1 MSKTNRRTAGNTPGK
16 GPGIVPAG
24 KVGAEGLPRRLE
36 GEGAAGGT
44 LGAFE
49 NRLVVKHP
57 CGLASV
63 FFVVGEAIPQPR
75 PRVTVRCGFG
85 TAYVPKGHKIHQWR
99 ASVEKECRRAI
110 RETITGPV
118 ALCMEIRIER
128 PAGHFTT
135 RGELSAAGKRITEP
149 GGDWDNLGKAI
160 QDAIVDAAGIEDDRK
175 ACGPNVVYKRWALP
189 GEGSGAL
196 VWVSPAELV
205 WCVWGSKESAVVA
218 AGATA

>member
-1 MSKTNRRTAGNTPGK
+1 MSKANRRTAGSTPGK
-16 GPGIVPAG
+16 GPRIVSAG
-24 KVGAEGLPRRLE
+24 KLEAEGLPRRPE
-36 GEGAAGGT
+36 GEGAADGT

-49 NRLVVKHP
+49 DRLKVNHP

-75 PRVTVRCGFG
+75 PRITVRCGFG

-99 ASVEKECRRAI
+99 ASVEKECRKSI

-118 ALCMEIRIER
+118 ALCMEIMIAR
-128 PAGHFTT
+128 PESHFTK
-135 RGELSAAGKRITEP
+135 RGELSAAGRRITEP
-149 GGDWDNLGKAI
+149 GGDWDNLAKAI

-175 ACGPNVVYKRWALP
+175 ACGPNVVWKRWACP
-189 GEGSGAL
+189 GKPSAAM
-196 VWVSPAELV
+196 VWVSPADLV
-205 WCVWGSKESAVVA
+205 WCVWGSKDMA